1 MIIGD
6 GTAATAAD
14 ALAMLLPREREA
26 ARAEALGLARRL
38 EFLSWQ
44 ERPKVLDDFF
54 WDEAKSRLD
63 NERVTAVINRQ
74 GHAREHG
81 AAVRAYAR
89 HCRGAVTAA
98 LVMLAEPARA
108 AVADDPAAALAHRLS
123 LQPEHQD
130 AAEAAGWGGDD
141 AARRERLAAALA
153 GLPGH
158 AFLLL
163 ATIPNDS
170 AESFLAR
177 DAFFAAMLG
186 QA

>member
-6 GTAATAAD
+6 GAPAD
-14 ALAMLLPREREA
+14 ALHMLLPREREA
-26 ARAEALGLARRL
+26 ARAEALRLARRL
-38 EFLSWQ
+38 EFLTWQ

-63 NERVTAVINRQ
+63 NEQVTAVINRQ
-74 GHAREHG
+74 GHGREHA

-108 AVADDPAAALAHRLS
+108 VAADEPAAALAHRLS

-130 AAEAAGWGGDD
+130 AAAAGRWDEDD
-141 AARRERLAAALA
+141 ARRDRYAGTLA

-163 ATIPNDS
+163 AMSPNDS
-170 AESFLAR
+170 AESFHAR

-186 QA
+186 QS